1 MKEIYILLLWAA
13 TAINLA
19 SAVMNFY
26 CGYQRTRLKK
36 LYEKGIESQQ
46 QSIFIRQFTDDLN
59 SRFFKQPP
67 MH

>member
-1 MKEIYILLLWAA
+1 MKELSILLLWVA

-36 LYEKGIESQQ
+36 LYEKGIEAQQ
-46 QSIFIRQFTDDLN
+46 QSMFIRQFTDGL
-59 SRFFKQPP
+59 SSHLFKQPP

>member
-1 MKEIYILLLWAA
+1 MKELSILLLWVA

-26 CGYQRTRLKK
+26 CGYQRTKLRK
-36 LYEKGIESQQ
+36 LYEQVITTYERAEYMRMYVHNLSQH
-46 QSIFIRQFTDDLN
+46 S
-59 SRFFKQPP
+59 P